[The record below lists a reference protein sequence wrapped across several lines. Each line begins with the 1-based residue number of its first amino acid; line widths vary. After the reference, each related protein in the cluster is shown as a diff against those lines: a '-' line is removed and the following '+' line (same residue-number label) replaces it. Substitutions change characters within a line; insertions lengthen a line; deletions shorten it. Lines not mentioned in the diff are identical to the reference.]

1 MIGPVVIYP
10 STNDGINTVSQVIQ
24 RLVRAKMEPPA
35 PNLLPDL
42 LGRTGTDGGRKAH
55 KHLTVPVADQTRPEA
70 IAQEV
75 KLLGDLSSLP
85 KPLRAV

>member
-1 MIGPVVIYP
+1 
-10 STNDGINTVSQVIQ
+10 
-24 RLVRAKMEPPA
+24 MEPPA

-55 KHLTVPVADQTRPEA
+55 KHLPLSTTDQARSEA

-75 KLLGDLSSLP
+75 KLLGNLSVLLFTDVTTNDLGLVRMKLELAFS
-85 KPLRAV
+85 